1 MKPRLRLGANPII
14 VKEVRSRMRG
24 ARAFV
29 VLTAMLLLLAGV
41 SYLLYRLVLATWGYG
56 SYPLSPQ
63 IGQVLFVGLALLE
76 LLAICFITP
85 AVTAGAISSE
95 QEKLTY
101 EMLLTTP
108 LRPASILS
116 GKLISALA
124 YVFVL
129 IFAAVPMASLV
140 FLFGGVSPR
149 DMVKALA
156 ILIALAVTLGVVSIF
171 FSAWLRRTTRAMVAS
186 YLFVL
191 LLLLGPTF
199 LYIFVGVLRQAQP
212 PAWILIPNPVSALF
226 SALMPAQ
233 VGGGPME
240 IVWGIGSLLSG
251 TLGDPGAW
259 SGLLRPVYHYTL
271 VLYGTLA
278 LGLYLLAARLVQP
291 VRRWHVGRR
300 GVLAALAAFLALVAL
315 VAAGYLATAG
325 RYEWASR
332 PATPTPVVRQ
342 VVPEVVVQ
350 RAVPVV
356 VEPTMVPPPTP
367 TPTPTPWLT
376 PTPTAPAPTL
386 TPTPLPVF
394 PPGPAATPTAVLPAD
409 EQAGVYA
416 AVIRQLLAR
425 GQALGPLPEPLTLY
439 LWPSTVDGLV
449 LNEAPYAPSRLIG
462 EEEQEAVLAAL
473 GDDLA
478 GSIIWDA
485 PRREDG
491 GAIVTLGNLHLQ
503 EDGSMVVS
511 ATLYTGGLGSVGQVF
526 VLEFGDGAWQVQG
539 EDGGGS

>member
-1 MKPRLRLGANPII
+1 MKFKPRLSANPII
-14 VKEVRSRMRG
+14 VKEIRSRMRG

-116 GKLISALA
+116 GKLLSALG
-124 YVFVL
+124 YIFLL

-140 FLFGGVSPR
+140 FIFGGISPR
-149 DMVKALA
+149 DMAKALA
-156 ILIALAVTLGVVSIF
+156 ILVSLAVTLGVASLF
-171 FSAWLRRTTRAMVAS
+171 FSAWLKRTTRAMVAS

-191 LLLLGPTF
+191 ALLLGPTF
-199 LYIFVGVLRQAQP
+199 VYIFVGVLRQAQP
-212 PAWILIPNPVSALF
+212 PAWILIPNPISALF

-233 VGGGPME
+233 RGGGPAD
-240 IVWGIGSLLSG
+240 ILWGLGSLLSG
-251 TLGDPGAW
+251 TMGDPGAW

-271 VLYGTLA
+271 VLYGSLS

-291 VRRWHVGRR
+291 VRRWRAGRR
-300 GVLAALAAFLALVAL
+300 GVLAALAALLALAAL

-332 PATPTPVVRQ
+332 PVTPTPFMPQ
-342 VVPEVVVQ
+342 VVPEVIV
-350 RAVPVV
+350 REAVPVMA
-356 VEPTMVPPPTP
+356 EPTMVPPPTP
-367 TPTPTPWLT
+367 APTPTPWLT
-376 PTPTAPAPTL
+376 PTPTEPAPTL
-386 TPTPLPVF
+386 TPTPVPVY
-394 PPGPAATPTAVLPAD
+394 PPWPAAAPTAALPAG

-416 AVIRQLLAR
+416 TVIRHILDR
-425 GQALGPLPEPLTLY
+425 GQALAPLPEPLTLY

-462 EEEQEAVLAAL
+462 DEEQEAVLAAL

-478 GSIIWDA
+478 ANVAWDM
-485 PRREDG
+485 PHREDG

-503 EDGSMVVS
+503 EDGSMIVS
-511 ATLYTGGLGSVGQVF
+511 ATLYTEELGSVGQVY
-526 VLEFGDGAWQVQG
+526 VLELVDGVWQVQA
-539 EDGGGS
+539 EDGSGS